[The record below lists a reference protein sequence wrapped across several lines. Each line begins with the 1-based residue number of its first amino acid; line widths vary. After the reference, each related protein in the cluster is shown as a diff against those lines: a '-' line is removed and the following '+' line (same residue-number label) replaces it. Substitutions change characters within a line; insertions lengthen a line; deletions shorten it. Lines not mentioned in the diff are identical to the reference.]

1 MYAWLLVCTYV
12 YICIEVYVCVNLY
25 MYVCRC
31 THMCLCAR
39 VGVACI
45 YVYMCVQLCV
55 TAFQTRSCDPNS
67 VTGDPDSCRCRP
79 DTQAIQRQIHG
90 MTSRSVPVR
99 AVKTRWRFG
108 TASFHVSVCSYV
120 FTIIGMYL
128 HVTLIILCDFLLYLP
143 VWLLVSLH
151 ETSMIVH
158 FNYLVDMSLYQ
169 HYFMCL

>member
-1 MYAWLLVCTYV
+1 MPRCVSSLPFHVIFMYNV
-12 YICIEVYVCVNLY
+12 YIMGTCILMGDDIYSG
-25 MYVCRC
+25 MYVCGC
-31 THMCLCAR
+31 TCICLCAR

-99 AVKTRWRFG
+99 TVKTR
-108 TASFHVSVCSYV
+108 
-120 FTIIGMYL
+120 
-128 HVTLIILCDFLLYLP
+128 
-143 VWLLVSLH
+143 
-151 ETSMIVH
+151 
-158 FNYLVDMSLYQ
+158 
-169 HYFMCL
+169 